1 MMKAS
6 QRNLRNLW
14 INLGIG
20 VFLTGLFLL
29 ASLRMDDWVIEAMPA
44 TVSPVFFPRLTAMLL
59 TAFSASLVIVS
70 LRALRCGLA
79 ENNENGVKDENRES
93 LPDGNGGAQEA
104 EKRDGNESGKEA
116 GETSGDAS
124 TGEDGEAAEDGE
136 DEEESGED
144 AGRMLALCAYVAV
157 MFLYLAGLHYVGFV
171 ISTPPAMLAVGL
183 MLGLRRWLPALICYV
198 AFTLALDYAAFH
210 FMQIILPE
218 GVLFS

>member
-70 LRALRCGLA
+70 LRALRRGLA

-104 EKRDGNESGKEA
+104 EKRDGDA
-116 GETSGDAS
+116 AAETSGDAS
-124 TGEDGEAAEDGE
+124 TGEDGEAAEDG
-136 DEEESGED
+136 EEESGED

>member
-59 TAFSASLVIVS
+59 TAFSASLVILS
-70 LRALRCGLA
+70 LRALRRGLA

-93 LPDGNGGAQEA
+93 
-104 EKRDGNESGKEA
+104 
-116 GETSGDAS
+116 
-124 TGEDGEAAEDGE
+124 
-136 DEEESGED
+136 
-144 AGRMLALCAYVAV
+144 
-157 MFLYLAGLHYVGFV
+157 
-171 ISTPPAMLAVGL
+171 
-183 MLGLRRWLPALICYV
+183 
-198 AFTLALDYAAFH
+198 
-210 FMQIILPE
+210 
-218 GVLFS
+218 

>member
-70 LRALRCGLA
+70 LRALRRGLA

-93 LPDGNGGAQEA
+93 LPEGNGGAQEA
-104 EKRDGNESGKEA
+104 EKRDGDA
-116 GETSGDAS
+116 AAETSGDAS
-124 TGEDGEAAEDGE
+124 TGEDGEAAEDG
-136 DEEESGED
+136 EEESGED

>member
-1 MMKAS
+1 MTKSS
-6 QRNLRNLW
+6 QRNLW

-29 ASLRMDDWVIEAMPA
+29 ASLRMDGWVIEAMPA

-59 TAFSASLVIVS
+59 TAFSVSLVIVS
-70 LRALRCGLA
+70 LRGLRRAARTRTDA
-79 ENNENGVKDENRES
+79 ET
-93 LPDGNGGAQEA
+93 DG
-104 EKRDGNESGKEA
+104 DGTTKETGEEA
-116 GETSGDAS
+116 GQT
-124 TGEDGEAAEDGE
+124 
-136 DEEESGED
+136 
-144 AGRMLALCAYVAV
+144 LALCAYVAV

-210 FMQIILPE
+210 FMQIILPT
-218 GVLFS
+218 GTLFS

>member
-29 ASLRMDDWVIEAMPA
+29 ASQRMDDWVIEAMPA

-59 TAFSASLVIVS
+59 TAFSASLVILS
-70 LRALRCGLA
+70 LRALRRGLA

-104 EKRDGNESGKEA
+104 EKRD
-116 GETSGDAS
+116 GDAS